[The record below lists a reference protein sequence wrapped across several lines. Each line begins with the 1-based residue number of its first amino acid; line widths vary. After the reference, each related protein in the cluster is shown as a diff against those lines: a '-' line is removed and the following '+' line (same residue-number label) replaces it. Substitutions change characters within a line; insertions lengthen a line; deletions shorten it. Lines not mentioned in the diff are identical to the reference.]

1 MRDAPTSTGG
11 SGFGKSKRETRGHP
25 DPKVMPGRAQN
36 NIAARDEAYASGLVP
51 RAYLPRRDG
60 PPRSITDF
68 SDPAAPYVREY
79 QDYVK
84 MFNDALRAAIA
95 QARGVENTKRSE
107 QYNKPK
113 PGNPKKARQ
122 QGAVNK
128 LQAWGAP

>member
-1 MRDAPTSTGG
+1 MRQHPAASGG
-11 SGFGKSKRETRGHP
+11 SGFGKSKRETRGFP

-51 RAYLPRRDG
+51 RAYIPRRDS
-60 PPRSITDF
+60 PPRDITDF

-79 QDYVK
+79 QDYAR
-84 MFNDALRAAIA
+84 MFSDALRAAIEH
-95 QARGVENTKRSE
+95 ARGVDSVRRSE

-128 LQAWGAP
+128 LQAWGGN